1 MTKQQQP
8 RRTSSSLL
16 IALSLLF
23 IRAAQVQVVHSIEFN
38 PTSPKLSCDSLG
50 ATLTPFTPTL
60 IPNLST
66 LYAASTILLE
76 PIRNSPSAATSGV
89 GHGRMCILSSWTTD
103 ITTKSSTG
111 EGYYV
116 ALGKSYDET
125 DWERPPGKYSRFVEY
140 NCGVATNSGDNFN
153 IGDYLCEVTLPM
165 SSKRL
170 PTGQLDE
177 LDVPYYLTYYERSL
191 SVRNEISRFLQ
202 RTTFGPTSAE
212 LDALEVAYDSIL
224 PSTSGHVEAME
235 KLQTEWVKN
244 QQDPSTFS
252 TGKFSSLREY
262 YRKRL
267 NPRTPEVYRIG
278 ESGPAPCEQ
287 HSRWRKF
294 AFTAYDVINSQ
305 YLRWGNNAL
314 GGFYQQQIPH
324 KITVETVD
332 LKVPTGVPTL
342 GPSMVAVGGAGV
354 PTLSPVIDRTSRP
367 VS

>member
-1 MTKQQQP
+1 MTKQQQQQQQ
-8 RRTSSSLL
+8 RRRSSSATL
-16 IALSLLF
+16 LLF
-23 IRAAQVQVVHSIEFN
+23 FIIVGAVHSIEFN
-38 PTSPKLSCDSLG
+38 PSSPKLSCDSIG
-50 ATLTPFTPTL
+50 ATLSPFTPTL

-66 LYAASTILLE
+66 LYTASTILLE
-76 PIRNSPSAATSGV
+76 PIRNSPSASTVGV

-116 ALGKSYDET
+116 ALGKSYDEE
-125 DWERPPGKYSRFVEY
+125 DWERPPGKYSRFIEY
-140 NCGVATNSGDNFN
+140 NCGMATNSGNNFD

-165 SSKRL
+165 TSKIL

-177 LDVPYYLTYYERSL
+177 MDAPYYLTYYERSL

-202 RTTFGPTSAE
+202 RTTFGPTSKE
-212 LDALEVAYDSIL
+212 LNSLEVAYDSIL
-224 PSTSGHVEAME
+224 SSNGGDHVAAME
-235 KLQTEWVKN
+235 RLQTEWVQS
-244 QQDPSTFS
+244 QQDPTTFS

-294 AFTAYDVINSQ
+294 AFTAYDVVNSQ

-342 GPSMVAVGGAGV
+342 GPSMVAMAEAGGV

>member
-1 MTKQQQP
+1 
-8 RRTSSSLL
+8 
-16 IALSLLF
+16 
-23 IRAAQVQVVHSIEFN
+23 
-38 PTSPKLSCDSLG
+38 
-50 ATLTPFTPTL
+50 
-60 IPNLST
+60 
-66 LYAASTILLE
+66 
-76 PIRNSPSAATSGV
+76 
-89 GHGRMCILSSWTTD
+89 MCILSSWTTD
-103 ITTKSSTG
+103 VTTKSSTG

-116 ALGKSYDET
+116 ALGKSYDES
-125 DWERPPGKYSRFVEY
+125 DWERPPGKHSRFVEY
-140 NCGVATNSGDNFN
+140 NCGMATNSGTNFDS
-153 IGDYLCEVTLPM
+153 GDYLCEVTLPM
-165 SSKRL
+165 TSKIL

-177 LDVPYYLTYYERSL
+177 LDAPYYLTYYERSL

-202 RTTFGPTSAE
+202 RTTFGPTSEE

-224 PSTSGHVEAME
+224 SSTGGGGNNHVEAME
-235 KLQTEWVKN
+235 RLQTEWVQN

-278 ESGPAPCEQ
+278 ESGPHPCEAQ
-287 HSRWRKF
+287 SRWRKF
-294 AFTAYDVINSQ
+294 AFTAYDVVNSQ

-342 GPSMVAVGGAGV
+342 GPSMVGV

>member
-1 MTKQQQP
+1 MTKQQP
-8 RRTSSSLL
+8 RRRTSS
-16 IALSLLF
+16 ATLLF
-23 IRAAQVQVVHSIEFN
+23 CIIIGAAHSIEFN
-38 PTSPKLSCDSLG
+38 PTSPKLSCDSIG

-76 PIRNSPSAATSGV
+76 PIRTSPTAATVGV

-116 ALGKSYDET
+116 ALGKSYDES
-125 DWERPPGKYSRFVEY
+125 DWERPPGKHSRFVEY
-140 NCGVATNSGDNFN
+140 TCGMATNSGTNFD

-165 SSKRL
+165 TSKIL

-177 LDVPYYLTYYERSL
+177 LDAPYYLTYYERSL

-202 RTTFGPTSAE
+202 RTTFGPTSEE

-224 PSTSGHVEAME
+224 SSTGGGNHVEAME
-235 KLQTEWVKN
+235 RLQTEWVQN

-294 AFTAYDVINSQ
+294 AFTAYDVVNSQ

-342 GPSMVAVGGAGV
+342 GPSMVGV